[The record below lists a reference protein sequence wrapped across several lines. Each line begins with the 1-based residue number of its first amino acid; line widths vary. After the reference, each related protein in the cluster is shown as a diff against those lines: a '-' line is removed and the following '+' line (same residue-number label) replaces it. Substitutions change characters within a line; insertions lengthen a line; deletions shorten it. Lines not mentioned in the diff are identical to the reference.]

1 METRSMKRTLLA
13 AAAALPLAGAPPGA
27 AWAQIP
33 VTDALANSQLAQQVT
48 HALASLRQLEMQYQ
62 QLQATYNSLA
72 HSTSVSGLAN
82 RLGSTANGLGASEM
96 GSALS
101 GAGGLAGSAQQMANL
116 RAFSS
121 TGSDWSAQ
129 EMTRKAQRLSNIQAV
144 AMQQMRA
151 SEQRILGLRELMSE
165 ADAQPDIQASAALN
179 NRIQAEH
186 ALLTA
191 QQQQLAQLQMMAR
204 SEEQADLLRAE
215 EMQRQ
220 SAEHYRDSLQPLGA
234 E

>member
-1 METRSMKRTLLA
+1 METPSMQRTLLA
-13 AAAALPLAGAPPGA
+13 GAAALALALAVPETA
-27 AWAQIP
+27 RAQIP

-62 QLQATYNSLA
+62 QLQSTYNVLA
-72 HSTSVSGLAN
+72 HTTDVSALAS
-82 RLGSTANGLGASEM
+82 RLGYTANGLGASEM

-101 GAGGLAGSAQQMANL
+101 GAGGIAGSAQQMANM

-121 TGSDWSAQ
+121 TGTDWSAQ
-129 EMTRKAQRLSNIQAV
+129 EMARKAQRLSNIQAV
-144 AMQQMRA
+144 AMQQMRV
-151 SEQRILGLRELMSE
+151 SEQRIAGLRELMSE
-165 ADAQPDIQASAALN
+165 ADTQPDIQASAALN

-215 EMQRQ
+215 EAQRR
-220 SAEHYRDSLQPLGA
+220 SAEQYRDSLQALGD

>member
-1 METRSMKRTLLA
+1 METPSMKRTLLA
-13 AAAALPLAGAPPGA
+13 GAALALALAAPDA
-27 AWAQIP
+27 ARAQIP
-33 VTDALANSQLAQQVT
+33 VTDALANSQLAQQVG

-62 QLQATYNSLA
+62 QLQSTYNSIA
-72 HSTSVSGLAN
+72 HTNSVSGLAN

-96 GSALS
+96 GAALS
-101 GAGGLAGSAQQMANL
+101 GAGGLAGSAQQMANM

-121 TGSDWSAQ
+121 TGTDWSAQ
-129 EMTRKAQRLSNIQAV
+129 EMARKAQRLSNIQAV
-144 AMQQMRA
+144 AMQQMRV
-151 SEQRILGLRELMSE
+151 SEQRIAGLRELMSE

-191 QQQQLAQLQMMAR
+191 QQQQLAQLQMIAR
-204 SEEQADLLRAE
+204 TEEQADLLRAE
-215 EMQRQ
+215 EAARQ
-220 SAEHYRDSLQPLGA
+220 SAEQYRDSLQPLGD